1 MTELSEED
9 SDSEGDVTALKES
22 VRGFLLGFCQ
32 VFSLAGEADEFS
44 W

>member
-9 SDSEGDVTALKES
+9 SESEGDVTALKES
-22 VRGFLLGFCQ
+22 VRGFLVGFCQ
-32 VFSLAGEADEFS
+32 LFSLAGEAVEFG